1 ASLQAGHFNDFVEI
15 GRLRSA
21 LYKAA
26 SNAPDGLQY
35 DNLTEKV
42 FDALALPITEYANDA
57 EVRFQ
62 ARKDTDRAL
71 RDVLAY
77 RLYRDLRR
85 GWRVTSPNLEQCGL
99 LEIRYQSLDDVC
111 AAEDVWADKHPALA
125 GANSATRREVARVL
139 LDFMRRSLG
148 IKVDYLE
155 RTAQERMQQL
165 SSQKLIPPWGL
176 DENETLDY

>member
-71 RDVLAY
+71 RDVLGY
-77 RLYRDLRR
+77 RLYRDLKR

-99 LEIRYQSLDDVC
+99 LEIEYQSLDEASA
-111 AAEDVWADKHPALA
+111 AAELWSDGHPALTMA
-125 GANSATRREVARVL
+125 GVETRMKVAKVL
-139 LDFMRRSLG
+139 LDYMRRELAIS
-148 IKVDYLE
+148 VNYLDS
-155 RTAQERMQQL
+155 TWQ
-165 SSQKLIPPWGL
+165 
-176 DENETLDY
+176 